1 MNYILMNK
9 DSAWLSFSCRRNE
22 FDEVECS
29 EHEWYTELRPWGYH
43 NLTDYL
49 TGRQAPKHRKHITE
63 LLERYNCNDLE
74 GFLNVTHA
82 LSLNDIFWVKP
93 ETSLLKWDDVSLYRN
108 EFDELV
114 AAAAFDG
121 RIGSTSFSTTSPE
134 FGTDGYF
141 AKCWIRENGRIMLY
155 KSGSATFEIEP
166 LSEYLSCQLAE
177 KLHMDYVPYDIAYY
191 HDKLISKC
199 ALFTS
204 EKAGLAKAH
213 DLLPRVSALS
223 PPCSIILHR

>member
-1 MNYILMNK
+1 MPVNYILMNK

-82 LSLNDIFWVKP
+82 LSLNDTFWVKP

-108 EFDELV
+108 EF
-114 AAAAFDG
+114 F
-121 RIGSTSFSTTSPE
+121 
-134 FGTDGYF
+134 
-141 AKCWIRENGRIMLY
+141 
-155 KSGSATFEIEP
+155 
-166 LSEYLSCQLAE
+166 
-177 KLHMDYVPYDIAYY
+177 
-191 HDKLISKC
+191 ISKT
-199 ALFTS
+199 AT
-204 EKAGLAKAH
+204 AGIRSISLIPAVFSYGFILQKFQSGTR
-213 DLLPRVSALS
+213 LPSRNT
-223 PPCSIILHR
+223 

>member
-93 ETSLLKWDDVSLYRN
+93 ETSRLKWDDVSLYRN

-114 AAAAFDG
+114 AAA
-121 RIGSTSFSTTSPE
+121 
-134 FGTDGYF
+134 
-141 AKCWIRENGRIMLY
+141 L
-155 KSGSATFEIEP
+155 
-166 LSEYLSCQLAE
+166 
-177 KLHMDYVPYDIAYY
+177 
-191 HDKLISKC
+191 
-199 ALFTS
+199 
-204 EKAGLAKAH
+204 
-213 DLLPRVSALS
+213 
-223 PPCSIILHR
+223 

>member
-1 MNYILMNK
+1 MPVNYILMNK

-82 LSLNDIFWVKP
+82 LSLNDTFWVKP

-141 AKCWIRENGRIMLY
+141 AKCWVRENGRIMLY

-166 LSEYLSCQLAE
+166 L
-177 KLHMDYVPYDIAYY
+177 
-191 HDKLISKC
+191 
-199 ALFTS
+199 
-204 EKAGLAKAH
+204 
-213 DLLPRVSALS
+213 
-223 PPCSIILHR
+223 